1 MILVPFDPSMMG
13 MYDVPPPAAYDPEE
27 GERPRTTNT
36 KPKTDD
42 DIFNEIMTFYKTNP
56 DHNIGEIPD
65 VIDND
70 PNLDQNWYHN
80 KRFGDF
86 RGVNHQ
92 AKLFGDVPQA
102 TDFMKDFEY
111 NRKLRT

>member
-1 MILVPFDPSMMG
+1 
-13 MYDVPPPAAYDPEE
+13 MYDIPPDMNN
-27 GERPRTTNT
+27 GNDLDRPRTSNT
-36 KPKTDD
+36 KPRTDD
-42 DIFNEIMTFYKTNP
+42 DIFNEIMTFYKKSP

-65 VIDND
+65 VIEND
-70 PNLDQNWYHN
+70 PNLNQDWYHN

-102 TDFMKDFEY
+102 TNFLKDFEY
-111 NRKLRT
+111 NRRAGAV